1 MTTKNN
7 LHNIKYFINFI
18 FKYTTT
24 NIILITLIILLF
36 CRKSSESLLILP
48 QPFANLI
55 VVGLTFIMLVA
66 KQPFYTTHFILTNS
80 LSVWFGDISY
90 VWYLVHRPTV
100 VFVKYLVLV
109 DYFSFRCE

>member
-1 MTTKNN
+1 
-7 LHNIKYFINFI
+7 
-18 FKYTTT
+18 
-24 NIILITLIILLF
+24 
-36 CRKSSESLLILP
+36 
-48 QPFANLI
+48 
-55 VVGLTFIMLVA
+55 MLVA

-90 VWYLVHRPTV
+90 VWYLVHWPTV